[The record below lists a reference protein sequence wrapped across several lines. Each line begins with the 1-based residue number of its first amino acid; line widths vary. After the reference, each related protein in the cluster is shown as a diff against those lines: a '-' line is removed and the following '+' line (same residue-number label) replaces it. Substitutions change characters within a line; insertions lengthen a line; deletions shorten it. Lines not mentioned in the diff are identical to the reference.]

1 MRKHSG
7 MRPQDIAILLKIIA
21 KGNTAWQNKDLAS
34 ELFISTS
41 EVSESL
47 NRSSIASL
55 VNGEKK
61 KVHRIALME
70 FLGHGLHYVFPI
82 IPGGMVNGL
91 PTAHSH
97 PFMQKHFKTELAY
110 VWADARGK
118 QRGLSIEP
126 LYKEAVKAAQQDEL
140 LYKMLGLIDVIRV
153 GRVREINVAIKELK
167 LIILDA
173 KS

>member
-1 MRKHSG
+1 

-21 KGNTAWQNKDLAS
+21 KGNAAWQNKDLAYELYISAS
-34 ELFISTS
+34 EI
-41 EVSESL
+41 SESL
-47 NRSSIASL
+47 NRSSIAGL

-61 KVHRIALME
+61 KVHRNALME
-70 FLGHGLHYVFPI
+70 FIEHGLHYVFPV

-91 PTAHSH
+91 ATAHSH

-118 QRGLSIEP
+118 QRGLSVEP
-126 LYKEAVKAAQQDEL
+126 LYKEAVRAAQQDEI
-140 LYKMLGLIDVIRV
+140 LYKMLGLIDVIRL
-153 GRVREINVAIKELK
+153 GRVREINVALKELK
-167 LIILDA
+167 SMILDA